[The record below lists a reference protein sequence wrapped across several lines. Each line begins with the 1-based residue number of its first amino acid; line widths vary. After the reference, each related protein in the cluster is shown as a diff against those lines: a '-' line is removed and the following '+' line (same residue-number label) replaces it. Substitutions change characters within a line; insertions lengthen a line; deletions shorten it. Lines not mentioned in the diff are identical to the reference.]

1 MRIYTYSEARLSS
14 KVLNEAESSGKEII
28 RRKDGK
34 TIRDNAGETKEITAG
49 STVDFSEDNDRGD
62 RLDHP

>member
-49 STVDFSEDNDRGD
+49 GTVDFSEDNDRGD